1 LCDLISKHF
10 QTEEKAHSTH
20 TKVLSQFQQD
30 EKAFL
35 AARSKHEAAQ
45 ARLQAEEEALET
57 VRNSARDLMQRLQEK
72 SQEVDSLRTTYAVDE
87 RERAEKLAELAK
99 HSSRCF

>member
-1 LCDLISKHF
+1 MSQHL

-20 TKVLSQFQQD
+20 TKMLSQFQQE

-35 AARSKHEAAQ
+35 AARSKYEAAQ
-45 ARLQAEEEALET
+45 ARLHAEEEVLET
-57 VRNSARDLMQRLQEK
+57 VRNSGKDLMQRLQEK
-72 SQEVDSLRTTYAVDE
+72 SQEVDGLRTTYAVDE